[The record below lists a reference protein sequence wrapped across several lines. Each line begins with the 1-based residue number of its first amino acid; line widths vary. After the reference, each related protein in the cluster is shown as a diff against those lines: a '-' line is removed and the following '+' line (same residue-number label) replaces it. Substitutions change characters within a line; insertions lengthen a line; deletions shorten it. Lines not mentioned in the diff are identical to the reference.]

1 VRLATPT
8 DGSDVVTTMATTIA
22 LMVLMMMVHRCG
34 DLSKMQ
40 VGNHCAQ

>member
-1 VRLATPT
+1 V
-8 DGSDVVTTMATTIA
+8 DGGDIVTTMATTMA
-22 LMVLMMMVHRCG
+22 LMVLVMMVHRGG